1 MLNEKLIEKQMKILG
16 ISREEAIQLISDD
29 EAVDRM
35 TKTSE
40 INSDLDKEQIK
51 ASKEARKADR
61 KPTVYKFD
69 TSKRK
74 RAENVGKR
82 GLIETIQNAL
92 ADYGCDNIEVTNVER
107 EIIFMSDGTKY
118 KIVLSAPRK

>member
-1 MLNEKLIEKQMKILG
+1 MFQK
-16 ISREEAIQLISDD
+16 S
-29 EAVDRM
+29 V
-35 TKTSE
+35 
-40 INSDLDKEQIK
+40 LDKYIKSINAELLEQKYKEFQNTYQNPQKIEQIK
-51 ASKEARKADR
+51 ASKEARTADR